1 MGLPGGFTRL
11 PLVDATDAQ
20 IVQLKVDLQAGGVK
34 LK

>member
-11 PLVDATDAQ
+11 PLVDATETQ
-20 IVQLKVDLQAGGVK
+20 IVQLKSDLESGGVK

>member
-20 IVQLKVDLQAGGVK
+20 IAQLREDLQQGGVV